1 MNINYKSSETK
12 VINNILKKQRIE
24 LEHKVR
30 DSLVTLEGDLAGT
43 YRSLVDMSK
52 EEKDA
57 LIEEHILFNDGD
69 DK

>member
-1 MNINYKSSETK
+1 M
-12 VINNILKKQRIE
+12 
-24 LEHKVR
+24 
-30 DSLVTLEGDLAGT
+30 EGDLAGT